1 MAFSLESFAS
11 LLIKAVVILP
21 AAEAEAMEKA
31 AAMLDEAAK
40 SVIGSNALA
49 RNAEAT
55 LAHKDGVNTPG
66 VDTGET
72 RDSITHN
79 SDRHEAFIGSNDE
92 RLKWLEFGTGKTG
105 SAWGG
110 PNPPRP
116 VLEITAFK
124 FGDKA
129 AETIGQDIAAA
140 ITIL

>member
-1 MAFSLESFAS
+1 MTLEQMAG
-11 LLIKAVVILP
+11 LLLKAVVILP
-21 AAEAEAMEKA
+21 AVEAEAMARA
-31 AAMLDEAAK
+31 AQMLETEAK
-40 SVIGSNALA
+40 HVIGSNALA

-79 SDRHEAFIGSNDE
+79 SDRHEAYIGSNDE
-92 RLKWLEFGTGKTG
+92 RLKWLEYGTGKAG

-129 AETIGQDIAAA
+129 AEMIGREIATA

>member
-1 MAFSLESFAS
+1 MTLEQMAS
-11 LLIKAVVILP
+11 LLLKAVVILP
-21 AAEAEAMEKA
+21 AVEAEAMEKA
-31 AAMLDEAAK
+31 AAMLETEAK
-40 SVIGSNALA
+40 HVIGSNALA

-79 SDRHEAFIGSNDE
+79 SDRHEAYIGSNDE
-92 RLKWLEFGTGKTG
+92 RLKWLEFGTGKAG

-116 VLEITAFK
+116 VLGITVLRK
-124 FGDKA
+124 GDEA
-129 AETIGQDIAAA
+129 AEIVGRAVAAA
-140 ITIL
+140 IAIL

>member
-1 MAFSLESFAS
+1 MTLEQMAS
-11 LLIKAVVILP
+11 LLLKAVVILP
-21 AAEAEAMEKA
+21 AVEAEAMEKA
-31 AAMLDEAAK
+31 AAMLETEAK
-40 SVIGSNALA
+40 HVIGSNALA

-79 SDRHEAFIGSNDE
+79 SDRHEAYIGSNDE
-92 RLKWLEFGTGKTG
+92 RLKWLEFGTGKAG

-116 VLEITAFK
+116 VLAITVFRK
-124 FGDKA
+124 GDEA
-129 AETIGQDIAAA
+129 AEIVGRDIARA

>member
-11 LLIKAVVILP
+11 LLIKATVLMPTV
-21 AAEAEAMEKA
+21 EAEAMEKA
-31 AAMLDEAAK
+31 AAMLETEAK
-40 SVIGSNALA
+40 HVIGSNALA
-49 RNAEAT
+49 SNAEAT

-79 SDRHEAFIGSNDE
+79 SDRHEAYIGSNDE
-92 RLKWLEFGTGKTG
+92 RLKWLEYGTGKVG

-116 VLEITAFK
+116 VLGITVLRK
-124 FGDKA
+124 GDEA
-129 AETIGQDIAAA
+129 AEIVGQAIARA